1 MGKSPGKSEPSD
13 RVVGKM
19 EREQRLAR
27 ALRDNLLRRKAQ
39 ARAKAEGGGD
49 SGPAEDNSAKG
60 KRSG

>member
-1 MGKSPGKSEPSD
+1 MGKSREKSEAPGGAA
-13 RVVGKM
+13 GKT

-39 ARAKAEGGGD
+39 ARAKAEGGSDGD
-49 SGPAEDNSAKG
+49 PGTGNSAKG

>member
-1 MGKSPGKSEPSD
+1 MGKSHGKPERSGGGA
-13 RVVGKM
+13 GKT

-39 ARAKAEGGGD
+39 ARAKTESCGE
-49 SGPAEDNSAKG
+49 SGPGEDNSAKG